1 MNGTQTST
9 PLLSPAPVHSSWW
22 GCCLVWLQTSP
33 SCSGHLRIRGVAHHP
48 PCPQVGAAY
57 SDSDQ
62 ALSVSKSGRCPLSAG
77 LRAPAVTFSTALGSG
92 PWGPSQP
99 AVLSSLCASPDLCLL
114 GIWISV
120 SDQRT
125 NTWAP
130 RVPRGLC
137 PSQGERAL
145 RGLHTWELGWA

>member
-1 MNGTQTST
+1 MNGTQTSAPSCPLPQCKLPGWALVFLAPDF
-9 PLLSPAPVHSSWW
+9 PLLLWAPEDQRGCSPPPMSMGRGSMQQLRLGPLGKQEQEVPTLHRAE
-22 GCCLVWLQTSP
+22 SP
-33 SCSGHLRIRGVAHHP
+33 S
-48 PCPQVGAAY
+48 
-57 SDSDQ
+57 SD
-62 ALSVSKSGRCPLSAG
+62 LLNRPW
-77 LRAPAVTFSTALGSG
+77 FW
-92 PWGPSQP
+92 PWGSSPP
-99 AVLSSLCASPDLCLL
+99 TVLSSLCTSLDLCLL

-125 NTWAP
+125 NTWAL